1 VAARAGRPPELADIL
16 RAYSPPL
23 EQLGSQ
29 RRRVVRDIVNCR
41 TAVLGGHLQVCD
53 QCGQETPVY
62 NSCRNRHCPKC
73 QSLDQA
79 RWVEAQARDLLP
91 VPYFHVVFTVPVSLH
106 PFFLANRRV
115 AFGHLF
121 AAALEALHDVCR
133 SRMGAL
139 PGTIAVLHTW
149 SQTLSFHPHIHCIV
163 TGGGLSPA
171 RDRWIASRPNFLVP
185 VRVLSSVFR
194 GTLLHRLSD
203 AVEDG
208 SLDVREAAGRHQL
221 REAAARKWVVYSKPP
236 MAGPEQVLRYL
247 GRYTHRVA
255 ISNRRIVRD
264 ENGKVTFRY
273 RDRRHRNRQRLLT
286 LEATDFVRRFLV
298 HVLPRSFVRI
308 RHYGLLAN
316 GCRTRL
322 VAKARLLLHA
332 PADPERDKATTVS
345 WQDLYR
351 RLTGREPDRCQSC
364 GTGRLVIVIAL
375 APVLA
380 PAIRVRAP

>member
-1 VAARAGRPPELADIL
+1 
-16 RAYSPPL
+16 
-23 EQLGSQ
+23 
-29 RRRVVRDIVNCR
+29 
-41 TAVLGGHLQVCD
+41 
-53 QCGQETPVY
+53 
-62 NSCRNRHCPKC
+62 
-73 QSLDQA
+73 
-79 RWVEAQARDLLP
+79 
-91 VPYFHVVFTVPVSLH
+91 
-106 PFFLANRRV
+106 
-115 AFGHLF
+115 
-121 AAALEALHDVCR
+121 
-133 SRMGAL
+133 M
-139 PGTIAVLHTW
+139 
-149 SQTLSFHPHIHCIV
+149 
-163 TGGGLSPA
+163 
-171 RDRWIASRPNFLVP
+171 
-185 VRVLSSVFR
+185 
-194 GTLLHRLSD
+194 
-203 AVEDG
+203 EDG
-208 SLDVREAAGRHQL
+208 SLDVRAAAGRRQL

-273 RDRRHRNRQRLLT
+273 RDRQHRNRQRLLT